1 MSEDVQTRYEDQ
13 DVLKSQSGT
22 IYSKRFSKQSRTYV
36 AKNLVEKQTKQ
47 NKTPAKHPDIF
58 RLAKK
63 NQATARFEPTTY
75 WLRVTELVKQLNW
88 SSNWKMEMINCN

>member
-63 NQATARFEPTTY
+63 KSGNGEIRTHNLLIE
-75 WLRVTELVKQLNW
+75 
-88 SSNWKMEMINCN
+88 SN